1 VIRSVS
7 FRESKRYFPVHFRQF
22 GPEYEWVETLTPTE
36 VTKLGG
42 FPYRLLGCLILF
54 STYHMFECVGFCGD
68 FQSWIVAL
76 KSEGLEQRR
85 ILGGS
90 VGRKQRHYGGALPL
104 CLFENRVLPKSAGFS
119 YSLMIITAYPMA
131 THLGTPHLWHHVA
144 SILRSTKSLQHCSRS
159 ANQRRRFGHGMERF
173 LDVKS
178 QKHGM
183 THGEGPAEKT
193 FKIL

>member
-1 VIRSVS
+1 MKHLKGWASSRSVS
-7 FRESKRYFPVHFRQF
+7 FRESERYFPVHFRQF

-42 FPYRLLGCLILF
+42 SPTDCLAVWF
-54 STYHMFECVGFCGD
+54 YSVPTTCSNCVGFCGD

-104 CLFENRVLPKSAGFS
+104 CLFENMVLPKSAGLIWFNDHHCIS
-119 YSLMIITAYPMA
+119 NGHTFGYPPFVALQWHPFWGQQSRCSTAA
-131 THLGTPHLWHHVA
+131 G
-144 SILRSTKSLQHCSRS
+144 LRISVGDSAMEWSGSSTMV
-159 ANQRRRFGHGMERF
+159 F
-173 LDVKS
+173 
-178 QKHGM
+178 
-183 THGEGPAEKT
+183 
-193 FKIL
+193 